1 LVERDLGKTSNKT
14 TCLDQGIYLEKNYQD
29 YVISNGKFVGDFE
42 GMYSNID
49 DPWHQSSQDHIYDS
63 RRQISINYCNRLR
76 SKHKVSRVV
85 ELGCGF
91 GHLTES
97 LRNNSFEVIGTD
109 VSKTAVQKASALYP
123 KAQFK
128 QLNFN
133 DFDNLFSLKP
143 NILIMAEI
151 TWYVLDDLDKFLVSL
166 KQYANQSK
174 EPVFLIHLLATYEP
188 GVQKYGADKF
198 TNLDEIIN
206 YFNLEYLEY
215 GFVKTVTEFDDKSQ
229 GTYFVAKV

>member
-1 LVERDLGKTSNKT
+1 LK
-14 TCLDQGIYLEKNYQD
+14 KNYQD
-29 YVISNGKFVGDFE
+29 YVISNGKFIGDFE
-42 GMYSNID
+42 AMYENCE
-49 DPWHQSSQDHIYDS
+49 DPWHQSEPVHIFDS
-63 RRQISINYCNRLR
+63 RRQIAINFCNRLR
-76 SKHKVSRVV
+76 SKYSISKVV

-97 LRNNSFEVIGTD
+97 LRKSNFDVIGTD
-109 VSKTAVQKASALYP
+109 VSKTAIDKASKLYP
-123 KAQFK
+123 DAKFK

-133 DFDNLFSLKP
+133 DFDELFSLQP

-151 TWYVLDDLDKFLVSL
+151 TWYILEDLDEFLIRL
-166 KQYANQSK
+166 KQYSK
-174 EPVFLIHLLATYEP
+174 ESKTPVFLIHLLATYEP

-198 TNLDEIIN
+198 TNLEEIIR

-215 GFVKTVTEFDDKSQ
+215 GFVKTVTSFDDKSQ

>member
-1 LVERDLGKTSNKT
+1 M
-14 TCLDQGIYLEKNYQD
+14 EKKYQD
-29 YVISNGKFVGDFE
+29 YVISDGKLVGDFE
-42 GMYSNID
+42 GMYENFD
-49 DPWHQSSQDHIYDS
+49 DPWHQSSQDHIYNS
-63 RRQISINYCNRLR
+63 RRQIAINYCNRIK
-76 SKHKVSRVV
+76 SKYNVLKVV

-97 LRNNSFEVIGTD
+97 LRINNFEAVGTD
-109 VSKTAVQKASALYP
+109 VSKIAIQKASELYP
-123 KAQFK
+123 NAQFK

-166 KQYANQSK
+166 KQYAKQAK

-198 TNLDEIIN
+198 TNLDEIIK

-215 GFVKTVTEFDDKSQ
+215 GFVKTVTELDDKSQ
-229 GTYFVAKV
+229 GTYFIAKV

>member
-1 LVERDLGKTSNKT
+1 M
-14 TCLDQGIYLEKNYQD
+14 EKNYQD
-29 YVISNGKFVGDFE
+29 YVISNGKLVGDFE
-42 GMYSNID
+42 GMYENFD
-49 DPWHQSSQDHIYDS
+49 DPWHQSAQDHIFDS
-63 RRQISINYCNRLR
+63 RRQIAINYCNRIR
-76 SKHKVSRVV
+76 SKYGVLKVV

-97 LRNNSFEVIGTD
+97 LRKNGFDVLGTD
-109 VSKTAVQKASALYP
+109 ISKTAIKKASNLYP
-123 KAQFK
+123 ESRFK
-128 QLNFN
+128 QLSFN

-143 NILIMAEI
+143 SILIMAEI
-151 TWYVLDDLDKFLVSL
+151 TWYILDDLDQFLVRL
-166 KQYANQSK
+166 NEYAKQSQ

-198 TNLDEIIN
+198 TNLEEIIK

-215 GFVKTVTEFDDKSQ
+215 GFVKTVTSFDDKSQ

>member
-1 LVERDLGKTSNKT
+1 
-14 TCLDQGIYLEKNYQD
+14 LEKNYQD
-29 YVISNGKFVGDFE
+29 YVISNGKLVGDFE
-42 GMYSNID
+42 GMYENFD
-49 DPWHQSSQDHIYDS
+49 DPWHQSAQDHIFDS
-63 RRQISINYCNRLR
+63 RRQIAINYCNRLR
-76 SKHKVSRVV
+76 AKYGASKVV

-97 LRNNSFEVIGTD
+97 LRKNGFDALGTD
-109 VSKTAVQKASALYP
+109 ISKTAIKKASNLYP
-123 KAQFK
+123 ESRFK
-128 QLNFN
+128 QLSFN

-143 NILIMAEI
+143 SILIMAEI
-151 TWYVLDDLDKFLVSL
+151 TWYILDDLDQFLVRL
-166 KQYANQSK
+166 NEYAKQSQ

-198 TNLDEIIN
+198 TNLEEIIK

-215 GFVKTVTEFDDKSQ
+215 GFVKTVTSFDDKSQ

>member
-1 LVERDLGKTSNKT
+1 
-14 TCLDQGIYLEKNYQD
+14 LEKNYQD
-29 YVISNGKFVGDFE
+29 YVISNGKLVGDFE
-42 GMYSNID
+42 GMYENFD
-49 DPWHQSSQDHIYDS
+49 DPWHQSAQDHIFDS
-63 RRQISINYCNRLR
+63 RRQIAINYCNRIR
-76 SKHKVSRVV
+76 SKYGVSRVV

-97 LRNNSFEVIGTD
+97 LRKNGFDALGTD
-109 VSKTAVQKASALYP
+109 ISKTAIKKASNLYP
-123 KAQFK
+123 ESSFK
-128 QLNFN
+128 QLSFN

-143 NILIMAEI
+143 SILIMAEI
-151 TWYVLDDLDKFLVSL
+151 TWYILDDLDQFLVRL
-166 KQYANQSK
+166 NEYAKQSQ

-198 TNLDEIIN
+198 TNLEEIIK

-215 GFVKTVTEFDDKSQ
+215 GFVKTVTSFDDKSQ

>member
-1 LVERDLGKTSNKT
+1 
-14 TCLDQGIYLEKNYQD
+14 LEKNYQD
-29 YVISNGKFVGDFE
+29 YVISNGKLVGDFE
-42 GMYSNID
+42 GMYENFD
-49 DPWHQSSQDHIYDS
+49 DPWHQSAQDHIFDS
-63 RRQISINYCNRLR
+63 RRQIAINYCNRIR
-76 SKHKVSRVV
+76 SKYGVSRVV

-97 LRNNSFEVIGTD
+97 LRKNGFDALGTD
-109 VSKTAVQKASALYP
+109 ISKTAIKKASNLYP
-123 KAQFK
+123 ESRFK
-128 QLNFN
+128 QLSFN

-143 NILIMAEI
+143 SILIMAEI
-151 TWYVLDDLDKFLVSL
+151 TWYILDDLDQFLVRL
-166 KQYANQSK
+166 NEYAKKSQ

-198 TNLDEIIN
+198 TNLEEIIK

-215 GFVKTVTEFDDKSQ
+215 GFVKTVTSFDDKSQ

>member
-1 LVERDLGKTSNKT
+1 M
-14 TCLDQGIYLEKNYQD
+14 EKNYQD
-29 YVISNGKFVGDFE
+29 YVISNGKLVGDFE
-42 GMYSNID
+42 GMYENFD
-49 DPWHQSSQDHIYDS
+49 DPWHQSAQDHIFDS
-63 RRQISINYCNRLR
+63 RRQIAINYCNRLR
-76 SKHKVSRVV
+76 AKYGASKVV

-97 LRNNSFEVIGTD
+97 LRKNGFDALGTD
-109 VSKTAVQKASALYP
+109 ISKTAIKKASNLYP
-123 KAQFK
+123 ESRFK
-128 QLNFN
+128 QLSFN

-143 NILIMAEI
+143 SILIMAEI
-151 TWYVLDDLDKFLVSL
+151 TWYILDDLDQFLVRL
-166 KQYANQSK
+166 NEYAKKSQ

-198 TNLDEIIN
+198 TNLEEIIK

-215 GFVKTVTEFDDKSQ
+215 GFVKTVTSFDDKSQ

>member
-1 LVERDLGKTSNKT
+1 LVEIYLGKTSNKN
-14 TCLDQGIYLEKNYQD
+14 TCLDKGIYLEKNYQD
-29 YVISNGKFVGDFE
+29 YVISNGKFIGDFE
-42 GMYSNID
+42 GMYSNCD
-49 DPWHQSSQDHIYDS
+49 DPWHQSTQDHIYDS
-63 RRQISINYCNRLR
+63 RRQIAINYCNRLR
-76 SKHKVSRVV
+76 SRHNVSRAF

-97 LRNNSFEVIGTD
+97 LRKNGFDALGTD
-109 VSKTAVQKASALYP
+109 ISKTAIQKAANLYP
-123 KAQFK
+123 ESRFK
-128 QLNFN
+128 QLSFN

-143 NILIMAEI
+143 SILIMAEI
-151 TWYVLDDLDKFLVSL
+151 TWYVLDDLDKFLFSL
-166 KQYANQSK
+166 RQDAKQSK

-198 TNLDEIIN
+198 TNLDEIIK

>member
-1 LVERDLGKTSNKT
+1 VS
-14 TCLDQGIYLEKNYQD
+14 QGVILEKKYQD
-29 YVISNGKFVGDFE
+29 YVISDGKLVGDFE
-42 GMYSNID
+42 GMYENFD

-63 RRQISINYCNRLR
+63 RRQIAINYCNRIK
-76 SKHKVSRVV
+76 SKYNVSKVV

-97 LRNNSFEVIGTD
+97 LRINNFEAVGTD
-109 VSKTAVQKASALYP
+109 VSKTAIQKAQELYP
-123 KAQFK
+123 NAQFK

-151 TWYVLDDLDKFLVSL
+151 TWYVLDDLDKFLVSI
-166 KQYANQSK
+166 KQYAKQSR

-198 TNLDEIIN
+198 TNLDEIIR

-215 GFVKTVTEFDDKSQ
+215 GFVKTVTEFDDKCQ

>member
-1 LVERDLGKTSNKT
+1 
-14 TCLDQGIYLEKNYQD
+14 
-29 YVISNGKFVGDFE
+29 
-42 GMYSNID
+42 M
-49 DPWHQSSQDHIYDS
+49 
-63 RRQISINYCNRLR
+63 
-76 SKHKVSRVV
+76 
-85 ELGCGF
+85 
-91 GHLTES
+91 
-97 LRNNSFEVIGTD
+97 IGTD

-133 DFDNLFSLKP
+133 DFDNLFALKP

-166 KQYANQSK
+166 KHYAKQSQ

-198 TNLDEIIN
+198 TNLDEIIK

>member
-1 LVERDLGKTSNKT
+1 
-14 TCLDQGIYLEKNYQD
+14 LEKNYQD
-29 YVISNGKFVGDFE
+29 YVISNGKLVGDFE
-42 GMYSNID
+42 GMYENFD
-49 DPWHQSSQDHIYDS
+49 DPWHQSAQDHIFDS
-63 RRQISINYCNRLR
+63 RRQIAINYCNRLR
-76 SKHKVSRVV
+76 SKYGVSKVV

-97 LRNNSFEVIGTD
+97 LRKNGFDALGTD
-109 VSKTAVQKASALYP
+109 ISKTAIKKASNLYP
-123 KAQFK
+123 ESRFK
-128 QLNFN
+128 QLSFN

-143 NILIMAEI
+143 SILIMAEI
-151 TWYVLDDLDKFLVSL
+151 TWYILDDLDQFLVRL
-166 KQYANQSK
+166 NEYAKQSQ

-198 TNLDEIIN
+198 TNLEEIIK

-215 GFVKTVTEFDDKSQ
+215 GFVKTVTSFDDKSQ

>member
-1 LVERDLGKTSNKT
+1 MK
-14 TCLDQGIYLEKNYQD
+14 KNYQD
-29 YVISNGKFVGDFE
+29 YVISNGKFIGDFE
-42 GMYSNID
+42 AMYENCE
-49 DPWHQSSQDHIYDS
+49 DPWHQSEPDHIFDS
-63 RRQISINYCNRLR
+63 RRQIAINFCNRLR
-76 SKHKVSRVV
+76 SKYSISKVV

-97 LRNNSFEVIGTD
+97 LRKSNFDVIGTD
-109 VSKTAVQKASALYP
+109 VSKTAIDKASKLYP
-123 KAQFK
+123 DAKFK

-133 DFDNLFSLKP
+133 DFDELFSLQP

-151 TWYVLDDLDKFLVSL
+151 TWYILEDLDEFLIRL
-166 KQYANQSK
+166 KQYSK
-174 EPVFLIHLLATYEP
+174 ESKTPVFLIHLLATYEP

-198 TNLDEIIN
+198 TNLEEIIR

-215 GFVKTVTEFDDKSQ
+215 GFVKTVTSFDDKSQ

>member
-1 LVERDLGKTSNKT
+1 M
-14 TCLDQGIYLEKNYQD
+14 EKNYQD
-29 YVISNGKFVGDFE
+29 YVISNGKLVGDFE
-42 GMYSNID
+42 GMYENFD
-49 DPWHQSSQDHIYDS
+49 DPWHQSAQDHIFDS
-63 RRQISINYCNRLR
+63 RRQIAINYCNRLR
-76 SKHKVSRVV
+76 AKYGASKVV

-97 LRNNSFEVIGTD
+97 LRKNGFDALGTD
-109 VSKTAVQKASALYP
+109 ISKTAIKKASNLYP
-123 KAQFK
+123 ESRFK
-128 QLNFN
+128 QLSFN

-143 NILIMAEI
+143 SILIMAEI
-151 TWYVLDDLDKFLVSL
+151 TWYILDDLDQFLVRL
-166 KQYANQSK
+166 NEYAKQSQ

-198 TNLDEIIN
+198 TNLEEIIK

-215 GFVKTVTEFDDKSQ
+215 GFVKTVTSFDDKSQ

>member
-1 LVERDLGKTSNKT
+1 
-14 TCLDQGIYLEKNYQD
+14 LEKNYQD
-29 YVISNGKFVGDFE
+29 YVISNGKLVGDFE
-42 GMYSNID
+42 GMYENFD
-49 DPWHQSSQDHIYDS
+49 DPWHQSAQDHIFDS
-63 RRQISINYCNRLR
+63 RRQIAINYCNRLR
-76 SKHKVSRVV
+76 AKYGASKVV

-97 LRNNSFEVIGTD
+97 LRKNGFDALGTD
-109 VSKTAVQKASALYP
+109 ISKTAIQKASNLYP
-123 KAQFK
+123 ESRFK
-128 QLNFN
+128 QLSFN

-143 NILIMAEI
+143 SILIMAEI
-151 TWYVLDDLDKFLVSL
+151 TWYILDDLDQFLVRL
-166 KQYANQSK
+166 NEYAKQSQ

-198 TNLDEIIN
+198 TNLEEIIK

-215 GFVKTVTEFDDKSQ
+215 GFVKTVTSFDDKSQ

>member
-1 LVERDLGKTSNKT
+1 MS
-14 TCLDQGIYLEKNYQD
+14 QGVILEKKYQD
-29 YVISNGKFVGDFE
+29 YVISDGKLVGDFE
-42 GMYSNID
+42 GMYENFD
-49 DPWHQSSQDHIYDS
+49 DPWHQSSQDHIYNS
-63 RRQISINYCNRLR
+63 RRQIAINYCNRIK
-76 SKHKVSRVV
+76 SKYNVLKVV

-97 LRNNSFEVIGTD
+97 LRINNFEAVGTD
-109 VSKTAVQKASALYP
+109 VSKIAIQKASELYP
-123 KAQFK
+123 NAQFK

-166 KQYANQSK
+166 KQYAKQAK

-198 TNLDEIIN
+198 TNLDEIIK

-215 GFVKTVTEFDDKSQ
+215 GFVKTVTELDDKSQ
-229 GTYFVAKV
+229 GTYFIAKV

>member
-1 LVERDLGKTSNKT
+1 
-14 TCLDQGIYLEKNYQD
+14 LEKNYQD
-29 YVISNGKFVGDFE
+29 YVISNGKLVGDFE
-42 GMYSNID
+42 GMYENFD
-49 DPWHQSSQDHIYDS
+49 DPWHQSAQDHIFDS
-63 RRQISINYCNRLR
+63 RRQIAINYCNRLR
-76 SKHKVSRVV
+76 SKYGVSKVV

-97 LRNNSFEVIGTD
+97 LRKNGFDALGTD
-109 VSKTAVQKASALYP
+109 ISKTAIQKASNLYP
-123 KAQFK
+123 ESRFK
-128 QLNFN
+128 QLSFN

-143 NILIMAEI
+143 SILIMAEI
-151 TWYVLDDLDKFLVSL
+151 TWYILDDLDQFLVRL
-166 KQYANQSK
+166 NEYAKKSQ

-198 TNLDEIIN
+198 TNLEEIIK

-215 GFVKTVTEFDDKSQ
+215 GFVKTVTSFDDKSQ